1 KRRNRVCLS
10 FRKVSRIFKIKS
22 LASLSLLVTF
32 CTREET
38 GYVSREGL
46 GSRFVIQSRSPSSNL
61 GMEVNRDDADEFLP
75 NFFEQLE
82 SLSLSE
88 EAEVAETT
96 DPCNINALLEPLPSQ
111 FQKQAIPQQAPTY
124 DAAGFLENLDQL
136 LGPDTIYT
144 EDQSVQIGS
153 NKRILDVDPTQHL
166 FSSNLNQCY
175 MAETSTSTNPTLQTG
190 RSPSQGLFTV
200 PPESIQFKPVGSSVD
215 TCASADSNQQ
225 QPRKRQRR

>member
-1 KRRNRVCLS
+1 
-10 FRKVSRIFKIKS
+10 
-22 LASLSLLVTF
+22 
-32 CTREET
+32 
-38 GYVSREGL
+38 
-46 GSRFVIQSRSPSSNL
+46 
-61 GMEVNRDDADEFLP
+61 MEVNRDDADEFLQ

-111 FQKQAIPQQAPTY
+111 FQKQAIPQHAPTY

-190 RSPSQGLFTV
+190 RSPSQFSDKEGLFTV
-200 PPESIQFKPVGSSVD
+200 PPESIQFKPVGSSAINKILLRWFIENIRAYWFKHSSYGSLQMWWLRFLSVLRNLY
-215 TCASADSNQQ
+215 TGSAVRNWCGCGILMTG
-225 QPRKRQRR
+225 